1 MSSSPPAGQGGSPG
15 APGHMQAPPSG
26 PPYLIPAAQL
36 GGVPTITLD
45 IPILAILLAIFVA
58 AAALNMTIFQINRRQ
73 GHKFVLSAVLF
84 GFCMARINAAALRI
98 AQANHPHNVRLTI
111 AASIFF
117 NAGVLIF
124 FIVNLIFLQRLV
136 RAHHPHVGWSKGLG
150 WGFRFLYFSVFACL
164 AMVITAVVYG
174 FYTLDQD
181 TQVKLRDIRR
191 TASVYMAILA
201 FIPVPGTILC
211 VLAPRRGPVEDF
223 GTGSMRTKVILL
235 LFTASL
241 LSLGAGFRAAVGF
254 MPRPPSNPGWFN
266 HKASYYC
273 FNYVVEIIV
282 VYTYALSRFDR
293 RFWVPNGSSKPGD
306 YSRRPDSKPKVS
318 EVLELGE
325 DQIPTSEEERR
336 KELTWE
342 QDLRAEL

>member
-1 MSSSPPAGQGGSPG
+1 MA
-15 APGHMQAPPSG
+15 
-26 PPYLIPAAQL
+26 
-36 GGVPTITLD
+36 
-45 IPILAILLAIFVA
+45 
-58 AAALNMTIFQINRRQ
+58 IFQINRRR
-73 GHKFVLSAVLF
+73 GHKFILSAVLF

-98 AQANHPHNVRLTI
+98 AQANHPDNVRLSI

-124 FIVNLIFLQRLV
+124 FIINLIFLQRLV

-150 WGFRFLYFSVFACL
+150 WGFRFLYFGVFACF

-191 TASVYMAILA
+191 TASVYTAILA

-211 VLAPRRGPVEDF
+211 VLAPRRGPVENF
-223 GTGSMRTKVILL
+223 GTGSMRTKVILV

-273 FNYVVEIIV
+273 FNYVVEVIV

-306 YSRRPDSKPKVS
+306 YSRLPNFRPKVG
-318 EVLELGE
+318 EALELLE
-325 DQIPTSEEERR
+325 EQIPTSDEERR
-336 KELTWE
+336 KESTWE
-342 QDLRAEL
+342 GNLRAEL